1 MKLSSW
7 ERSCEKG
14 ERYLSHRADTGG
26 RNRTAGRAGGIMPC
40 RSYVNGNHVNG
51 NKLEQGMAQRAVP
64 AFR

>member
-1 MKLSSW
+1 MRRENGICRTGQTPAAGTGL
-7 ERSCEKG
+7 
-14 ERYLSHRADTGG
+14 RAVQ
-26 RNRTAGRAGGIMPC
+26 GGIMPC